1 MTELGHQANLS
12 QDADQPTPPIDTA
25 SSSFPPASS
34 AEGDVEVGESNL
46 KKKSDGPIPAKR
58 QPADFTH
65 PTALGRSRL
74 LTEKHFVPC
83 SWVGANGG
91 KSPLLL
97 PQYRAEEYE
106 LDRDERFELEQLARE
121 EERRRASN
129 QRYAEQEAKEEE
141 RRKRQQAE
149 AAITAAQA
157 QQARREALIKRVG
170 LTGDPEGFCISMQN
184 VSPNLRLQVFRPED
198 VERMAAGAQ
207 SVDSDLH
214 KRNESI
220 GQALDM
226 KGPLRLIGLPLSVK
240 LILDLKE
247 DHPHFAEVIDFVAN
261 HVALQRRSRELNA
274 GKPAARLPPMLLN
287 GPPGVGKTHFCE
299 ALAGVLGVPVR
310 RHPMDQ
316 AETSSALL
324 GSDMSWGNS
333 RYGLVFELLA
343 LGDYANPVVILDE
356 LDKANS
362 LATTS
367 GALTS
372 PTSVLHSL
380 LEPVSAAR
388 VRDISLNLEL
398 DASQVSWIATA
409 NYPWRVPATLRSRLK
424 EFIIYMPDAE
434 QAIQLA
440 RSVVKS
446 ALASVGMKVEH
457 VDRKLIIALAHLS
470 AREIYQATI
479 AATAAAV
486 RRGEGGIKVTD
497 LSPDLLQSVE
507 AENPKM
513 EWLH

>member
-1 MTELGHQANLS
+1 MTELGHQANPS

-46 KKKSDGPIPAKR
+46 KKKSDRPAPAKR

-65 PTALGRSRL
+65 PTAPGRSRL
-74 LTEKHFVPC
+74 LTEKLFVPC
-83 SWVGANGG
+83 SWGSDNEG

-106 LDRDERFELEQLARE
+106 LERDERVELEQLAKE

-149 AAITAAQA
+149 AATTAAQA

-299 ALAGVLGVPVR
+299 ALASVLGVPVR

-316 AETSSALL
+316 AETSSSLL

-343 LGDYANPVVILDE
+343 LSDYANPVVILDE

-398 DASQVSWIATA
+398 DASQVSWVATA

-424 EFIIYMPDAE
+424 EFFICMPDAE
-434 QAIQLA
+434 QSIQVA
-440 RSVVKS
+440 KSVVKS
-446 ALASVGMKVEH
+446 ALASVGMKLEQA
-457 VDRKLIIALAHLS
+457 DRQFIVAVAHLS

-486 RRGEGGIKVTD
+486 RRGAVRVLIAD
-497 LSPDLLQSVE
+497 LPNDVLAGFE
-507 AENPKM
+507 ADTTTTA
-513 EWLH
+513 WLH

>member
-1 MTELGHQANLS
+1 MTEQGHQADPS
-12 QDADQPTPPIDTA
+12 QGADQTKPPIDTA
-25 SSSFPPASS
+25 SSCFPPASS
-34 AEGDVEVGESNL
+34 AGGDAQVGGSEL
-46 KKKSDGPIPAKR
+46 KKRSDRSIPAKR

-65 PTALGRSRL
+65 PTAPGRSRL

-83 SWVGANGG
+83 SWVGDKAG

-106 LDRDERFELEQLARE
+106 LDRDERFELEQLAKE
-121 EERRRASN
+121 EERRRASH

-149 AAITAAQA
+149 AATTAAQA

-198 VERMAAGAQ
+198 IERMAAGAQ

-240 LILDLKE
+240 LILDLKA
-247 DHPHFAEVIDFVAN
+247 DHPHFTEVIDFVAN
-261 HVALQRRSRELNA
+261 HVALQRRSRELNP
-274 GKPAARLPPMLLN
+274 GRPAARLPPMLLN

-324 GSDMSWGNS
+324 GSDMTWGNS

-424 EFIIYMPDAE
+424 EFFICMPDAE
-434 QAIQLA
+434 QAIQVA
-440 RSVVKS
+440 KSVAMS
-446 ALASVGMKVEH
+446 ALASVGMKLEH
-457 VDRKLIIALAHLS
+457 VDRQLIIALAHLS

-486 RRGEGGIKVTD
+486 RRGAVRVLIAD
-497 LSPDLLQSVE
+497 LPNDVLAGFE
-507 AENPKM
+507 ADTTTTA
-513 EWLH
+513 WLH

>member
-1 MTELGHQANLS
+1 MTKEVHQEAPTRGIDKPSGPVGTEPSGLS
-12 QDADQPTPPIDTA
+12 PVDLDADAASVGGSEPRDEGERPTQ
-25 SSSFPPASS
+25 S
-34 AEGDVEVGESNL
+34 V
-46 KKKSDGPIPAKR
+46 R
-58 QPADFTH
+58 QPADFAH
-65 PTALGRSRL
+65 PTAPGRSRL
-74 LTEKHFVPC
+74 LTEKHFVAC
-83 SWVGANGG
+83 TWTDDYADKGQ
-91 KSPLLL
+91 LLL
-97 PQYRAEEYE
+97 PHYWAEAYE
-106 LDRDERFELEQLARE
+106 MEREERFEQERLAKE
-121 EERRRASN
+121 EERRRASH
-129 QRYAEQEAKEEE
+129 QRYAEQETKDEE

-157 QQARREALIKRVG
+157 QQARREALIRRVG

-240 LILDLKE
+240 LILDLKA
-247 DHPHFAEVIDFVAN
+247 DHPHFTEVIDFVAN
-261 HVALQRRSRELNA
+261 HVALQRRSRELNP
-274 GKPAARLPPMLLN
+274 GRPAARLPPMLLN

-324 GSDMSWGNS
+324 GSDMTWGNS

-398 DASQVSWIATA
+398 NASQVSWIATA

-424 EFIIYMPDAE
+424 EFFIYMPDAE

-446 ALASVGMKVEH
+446 ALASVGMKLEH
-457 VDRKLIIALAHLS
+457 VDRQIIIVLAHLS

-486 RRGEGGIKVTD
+486 RRGAVRVLIAD
-497 LSPDLLQSVE
+497 LPNDVLAGFE
-507 AENPKM
+507 ADTTTTA
-513 EWLH
+513 WLH